1 MMGRLDKQLRIVY
14 IDMSSMVPDN
24 HLLRVIKETIDFEF
38 IYDRVSD
45 CYSSIGRPS
54 IDPVL
59 LIKMLLVGY
68 LYGIKSERRLEEE
81 VSLNIA
87 YRWFCDLDLD
97 QRVPD
102 HSTFSQNR
110 RRRFQDGKVF
120 EDLWTGILQQ
130 ILQLGLIKGDLI
142 ACDGTFLPITAS
154 SKSLEDQEMLIRTG
168 MQSYLDL
175 LDQELTQ
182 EPGYQS
188 PEVKVQTRTGKLS
201 KTDPEARWRTHGGK
215 TGLGYLMQTS
225 TDCTSGMITG
235 VDVYPANQ
243 KEAPLCCDT

>member
-1 MMGRLDKQLRIVY
+1 MHMMGRLDKQLRMVY
-14 IDMSSMVPDN
+14 IDMSSMVPEH
-24 HLLRVIKETIDFEF
+24 HLLRVIKENIDFEF
-38 IYDRVSD
+38 IYDRISD

-110 RRRFQDGKVF
+110 RRRFQDGRVF

-130 ILQLGLIKGDLI
+130 ILQLGLIKVEISATEG
-142 ACDGTFLPITAS
+142 S
-154 SKSLEDQEMLIRTG
+154 S
-168 MQSYLDL
+168 SYL
-175 LDQELTQ
+175 
-182 EPGYQS
+182 S
-188 PEVKVQTRTGKLS
+188 IMV
-201 KTDPEARWRTHGGK
+201 
-215 TGLGYLMQTS
+215 
-225 TDCTSGMITG
+225 
-235 VDVYPANQ
+235 
-243 KEAPLCCDT
+243 

>member
-1 MMGRLDKQLRIVY
+1 MMGRLDKQLRMVY
-14 IDMSSMVPDN
+14 IDMSSMVPEH
-24 HLLRVIKETIDFEF
+24 HLLRVIKENIDFEF
-38 IYDRVSD
+38 IYDRISD

-110 RRRFQDGKVF
+110 RRRFQDGRVF

-130 ILQLGLIKGDLI
+130 ILQLGLIKVEISATEG
-142 ACDGTFLPITAS
+142 S
-154 SKSLEDQEMLIRTG
+154 S
-168 MQSYLDL
+168 SYL
-175 LDQELTQ
+175 
-182 EPGYQS
+182 S
-188 PEVKVQTRTGKLS
+188 IMV
-201 KTDPEARWRTHGGK
+201 
-215 TGLGYLMQTS
+215 
-225 TDCTSGMITG
+225 
-235 VDVYPANQ
+235 
-243 KEAPLCCDT
+243 